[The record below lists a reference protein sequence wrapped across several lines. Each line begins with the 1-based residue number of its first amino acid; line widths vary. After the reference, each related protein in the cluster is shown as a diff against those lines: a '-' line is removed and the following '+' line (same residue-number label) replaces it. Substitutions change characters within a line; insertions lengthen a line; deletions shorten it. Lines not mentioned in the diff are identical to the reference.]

1 VLSPDKGPDGAKA
14 VEMMKSLRKITMT
27 KPELNPETLK

>member
-1 VLSPDKGPDGAKA
+1 VLSPDKAPDGAKA

-27 KPELNPETLK
+27 KPGIEP

>member
-14 VEMMKSLRKITMT
+14 VEMMKSLRKIPMT
-27 KPELNPETLK
+27 KPGFEP